1 MPRQSAKEPWVKHF
15 RELLKESYGYTE
27 GWYVFNSRGKMR
39 LQLLLDDQK
48 PQSTMLPYE
57 WSKSGAAKALPYI
70 QQTFK
75 RYYEAKGKKTLSQC
89 STITDVSR
97 SKHEIDWNE
106 LIKQFRPFVPS
117 ASLKTWKKSY
127 IPVLE
132 RAALLMQRSTGKP
145 KNGEELMLKALEKW
159 EQGSRSRQIARRSL
173 KNFLQWGVLRGKLS
187 AAYAPPAH
195 IPEIRKPKRI
205 GYALTDLQILR
216 LIEFEV
222 EEKWRFAIQLC
233 SVFGLRPEE
242 LRYLS
247 IKEGPKGK
255 ELWCN
260 YQKSKGG
267 KRGDKTEPRRLHALF
282 LKDMDGN
289 FVDWNLQARLE
300 AGEQPPSFDEGHGG
314 EVLRTHLRRRP
325 VWKAL
330 RKEAEK
336 VGEVLVPYTF
346 RHRYAKA
353 SHAAGFPLANIA
365 SAMGH
370 SVEVHLESY
379 ARFQPDGTAD
389 LYARRNA
396 SPKAA

>member
-1 MPRQSAKEPWVKHF
+1 
-15 RELLKESYGYTE
+15 
-27 GWYVFNSRGKMR
+27 MR
-39 LQLLLDDQK
+39 LQYRIPGEK
-48 PQSTMLPYE
+48 AQSYMLPFDFKKE
-57 WSKSGAAKALPYI
+57 ATPEALKRI
-70 QQTFK
+70 GEIFK
-75 RYYEAKGKKTLSQC
+75 RFIQAKGKKTLAQAAA
-89 STITDVSR
+89 ITEVSS

-106 LIKQFRPFVPS
+106 LIKQFKPFVPN
-117 ASLKTWKKSY
+117 ASLKTWTKSY
-127 IPVLE
+127 IPVLN
-132 RAALLMQRSTGKP
+132 RAALLMQRTKGKP
-145 KNGEELMLKALEKW
+145 KNGEELMLKALEQW

-389 LYARRNA
+389 LYAKRNA